1 MNLYFRLLS
10 YVLPYWRNVIISI
23 LAMLVVSVGNLVP
36 TWVSGRIIIDKVIVQ
51 GDLRR
56 LHWILLF
63 LLGIYLVK
71 SIGVM
76 ISEWLSHEIA
86 EKIIYDIR
94 TQVYSHLQ
102 KLSFRFHK
110 DNSTGDLM
118 TRTVNDIDAM
128 RDMLAHSAHA
138 IVVQTLT
145 FIGIAILLF
154 IMNWR
159 LAVLTLFPLPILGY
173 LIFQFG
179 VRLRSISRDVRAKL
193 SDVNARL
200 QDNLSGITEIKTFA
214 RETYEERRFVGICA
228 DYRNSI
234 IRGVRLWS
242 YMSPAVRPR
251 Y

>member
-1 MNLYFRLLS
+1 MNLYLRLLS
-10 YVLPYWRNVIISI
+10 YVFPYWKSVIICI

-36 TWVSGRIIIDKVIVQ
+36 TWISGRIVIDKVIVQ
-51 GDLRR
+51 GDLRQ

-63 LLGIYLVK
+63 LLGTYLVK

-86 EKIIYDIR
+86 EKVIYDIR
-94 TQVYSHLQ
+94 TEVYSHLQ

-138 IVVQTLT
+138 IIVQTLT
-145 FIGIAILLF
+145 FTGITILLF
-154 IMNWR
+154 VMNWS
-159 LAVLTLFPLPILGY
+159 LATLTLFPLPILGC

-193 SDVNARL
+193 SGVNARL
-200 QDNLSGITEIKTFA
+200 QDNLS
-214 RETYEERRFVGICA
+214 
-228 DYRNSI
+228 
-234 IRGVRLWS
+234 
-242 YMSPAVRPR
+242 
-251 Y
+251 